1 MFEFFKKK
9 PPPKAPKR
17 FPPIP
22 DWQPAIKPNLQQ
34 LIERAQYYTDAKR
47 DFAVFTHGT
56 IAILPLGL
64 SHEVACKHAL
74 DALHAVF
81 RAHLDMNPR
90 SMDDGN
96 ILIGYNHDI
105 ATIVLNDFVLAHWAE
120 IDANHQR
127 AIATDEVLITPE
139 GPNVFDDFGKK
150 ALFGRC
156 FMFMDAL
163 SPAVVNVV
171 RARAS

>member
-9 PPPKAPKR
+9 PPPEPPKR

-22 DWQPAIKPNLQQ
+22 EWQPAIAPDLQR
-34 LIERAQYYTDAKR
+34 LIERAEYYTNAKR

-64 SHEVACKHAL
+64 SYEAACEHAV

-81 RAHLDMNPR
+81 HAHPDMNPQN
-90 SMDDGN
+90 MDDGN
-96 ILIGYNHDI
+96 ILIGYNHDV
-105 ATIVLNDFVLAHWAE
+105 ANIVLSDFAMAHWAE
-120 IDANHQR
+120 IDAKHQL

-139 GPNVFDDFGKK
+139 GPNVFDDFGKI

-163 SPAVVNVV
+163 SPAVGSVV
-171 RARAS
+171 RARVG